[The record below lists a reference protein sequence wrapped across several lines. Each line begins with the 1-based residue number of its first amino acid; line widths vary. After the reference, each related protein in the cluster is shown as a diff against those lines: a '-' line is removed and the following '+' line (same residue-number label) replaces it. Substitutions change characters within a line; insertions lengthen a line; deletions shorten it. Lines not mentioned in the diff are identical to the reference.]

1 MGEKRNGEHFNADV
15 DEDGLSVD
23 WSTLFELMTLCPMT
37 FPSARDGDLERV
49 YARCEQGCCIEGKV
63 FS

>member
-1 MGEKRNGEHFNADV
+1 MGEKRNGEHFSADV

-23 WSTLFELMTLCPMT
+23 WSTLFELMTLCPTT
-37 FPSARDGDLERV
+37 FPSAGDGDLERV
-49 YARCEQGCCIEGKV
+49 YARCEQGCCIEGRV

>member
-1 MGEKRNGEHFNADV
+1 MEAKRNGEHFNADG

-23 WSTLFELMTLCPMT
+23 WSTLFELVTLCPMT
-37 FPSARDGDLERV
+37 FPSARDSDLERV
-49 YARCEQGCCIEGKV
+49 YARCEQGCRIEGRV